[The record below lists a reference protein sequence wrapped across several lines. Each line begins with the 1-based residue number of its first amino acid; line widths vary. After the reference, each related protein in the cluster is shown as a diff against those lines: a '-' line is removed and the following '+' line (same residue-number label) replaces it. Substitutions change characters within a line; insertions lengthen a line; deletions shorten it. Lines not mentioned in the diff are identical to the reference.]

1 MNLTMIKVYISF
13 LKLKKWVFSFQFSVL
28 SGHGENSAF
37 IYIVQNSIN
46 TQDHKALETIYN
58 SKEKPSAG
66 IQRWGLRLQPLCM

>member
-1 MNLTMIKVYISF
+1 M
-13 LKLKKWVFSFQFSVL
+13 L

-66 IQRWGLRLQPLCM
+66 IQQWGLRLQPLCM